1 MFEISDTDDDNPV
14 IETSGSSEVF
24 DDERFVED
32 KGSVAVDNV
41 AWERRVLFEG
51 GTAGLGRAVDCR
63 PREMWLGGIGE
74 KMMI

>member
-1 MFEISDTDDDNPV
+1 VS
-14 IETSGSSEVF
+14 
-24 DDERFVED
+24 DDERGVED

-63 PREMWLGGIGE
+63 PRERWLGGIGE